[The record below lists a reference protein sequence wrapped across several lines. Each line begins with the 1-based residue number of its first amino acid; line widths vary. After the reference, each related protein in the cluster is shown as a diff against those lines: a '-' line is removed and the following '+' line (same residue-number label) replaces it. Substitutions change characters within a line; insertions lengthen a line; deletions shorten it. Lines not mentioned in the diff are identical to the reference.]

1 MKNRFGQKLRALRT
15 AREFSLRGL
24 AAELAKHN
32 VNVTHATI
40 ANWETAGDDD
50 NKELR
55 LPAPR
60 AISALATIYAVDERW
75 LLAAMFPSVSNSR
88 VDQFA
93 DVELLTDAQFAALLA
108 VKDEFLKNQ

>member
-24 AAELAKHN
+24 AAELAKHD

-50 NKELR
+50 KDIR
-55 LPAPR
+55 LPAPK

-75 LLAAMFPSVSNSR
+75 LLAAMFPTVSNSR
-88 VDQFA
+88 ADQFA

>member
-24 AAELAKHN
+24 AAELAKHD
-32 VNVTHATI
+32 VRVTHATI

-50 NKELR
+50 KDIR
-55 LPAPR
+55 LPAPK

-75 LLAAMFPSVSNSR
+75 LLAGMFPSVSNSR

-108 VKDEFLKNQ
+108 VKDEFLKN

>member
-24 AAELAKHN
+24 AAELAKHD

-50 NKELR
+50 KDIR

-75 LLAAMFPSVSNSR
+75 LLAEMFPSVSNSR

-108 VKDEFLKNQ
+108 VKDEFLKN

>member
-50 NKELR
+50 KDIR
-55 LPAPR
+55 LPAPK

-75 LLAAMFPSVSNSR
+75 LLAGMFPTVSNSR

-108 VKDEFLKNQ
+108 VKDQFLKNQ

>member
-24 AAELAKHN
+24 AAELAKHD
-32 VNVTHATI
+32 VRVTHATI

-50 NKELR
+50 KDIR
-55 LPAPR
+55 LPAPK

-75 LLAAMFPSVSNSR
+75 LLAGMFPSVSNSR

-108 VKDEFLKNQ
+108 VKDELLKNQ

>member
-15 AREFSLRGL
+15 AREFSLRSL
-24 AAELAKHN
+24 AAELAKHD
-32 VNVTHATI
+32 VRVTHATI

-50 NKELR
+50 KDIR
-55 LPAPR
+55 LPAPK

-75 LLAAMFPSVSNSR
+75 LLAGMFPTVSNSR

>member
-24 AAELAKHN
+24 AAELAKHD

-50 NKELR
+50 KDIR

-60 AISALATIYAVDERW
+60 AISALATIYAVDESW
-75 LLAAMFPSVSNSR
+75 LLAGMFPTVSNSR

-108 VKDEFLKNQ
+108 VKDEFLKN

>member
-24 AAELAKHN
+24 AAELAKHD

-40 ANWETAGDDD
+40 ANWETAGADDKD
-50 NKELR
+50 IR
-55 LPAPR
+55 LPAPK

-75 LLAAMFPSVSNSR
+75 LLAGMFPSVSNSR